1 MPKHSIIQRIVQ
13 WLAVAALV
21 GFGFAMAAEP
31 TLKEVYEAA
40 HAGKLDEAQTMMQQ
54 VLVAHPD
61 SAKAHFVQAEL
72 LASRGQQAAAR
83 EALRTAEKLAPGLP
97 FAKPEAV
104 AALRSRLAARSPTS
118 ARETTGLRMA
128 AAEPAAER
136 STSFPWGIALLIG
149 AGVIALVVYLRRR
162 SAAPAA
168 PSQMQPTSPGNPGYP
183 NPYPNGAPGVGPQGF
198 PPGAGMAYG
207 QPQRSGIGGQIAGGL
222 ATGLAVGAGVMAAE
236 AIGRNLM
243 GGHESAGRHAA
254 GGALDNGFAPIPAD
268 NDLGGQNFGVSDTG
282 SWDDNAG
289 LGGVDT
295 GGDWDSN

>member
-1 MPKHSIIQRIVQ
+1 MSTYSITRRIAQ
-13 WLAVAALV
+13 WLAAAALV

-40 HAGKLDEAQTMMQQ
+40 HAGRVDEAQKMMQQ

-72 LASRGQQAAAR
+72 LAGRGQQAAAR

-97 FAKPEAV
+97 FVKPEAV
-104 AALRSRLAARSPTS
+104 EALRSRLAARSPAAT
-118 ARETTGLRMA
+118 REPTGLGMA
-128 AAEPAAER
+128 TAQPVTER
-136 STSFPWGIALLIG
+136 VASFPWGIVLLIG
-149 AGVIALVVYLRRR
+149 AGVVAVALFMRRR
-162 SAAPAA
+162 NAVAPLQAQA
-168 PSQMQPTSPGNPGYP
+168 PLGGNPAGFPNAYP
-183 NPYPNGAPGVGPQGF
+183 NPAAGVGPQGF
-198 PPGAGMAYG
+198 QPGGVGYG

-243 GGHESAGRHAA
+243 GGHDAANQHA
-254 GGALDNGFAPIPAD
+254 GGVGNNFQPIPSES
-268 NDLGGQNFGVSDTG
+268 DLGGQNFGVADSG

-289 LGGVDT
+289 SGIADS
-295 GGDWDSN
+295 GDWDSN